1 MTRPT
6 QSMRQS
12 AGLLRWTSLTV
23 AALFALGGCAAIS
36 PEPLPQADLQQ
47 TNQAD
52 RQAIRKDVEPLA
64 GPLTLEEAL
73 ARALKYNLDRRV
85 RMMEEALALN
95 QLDVT
100 QFDMLPKLVAQAGYY
115 SRSNERISNSR
126 DEVTGTPSTSR
137 FISSDR
143 NHVMNELG
151 LTWSLLDYGMGYYNS
166 RQQSNRVMIA
176 AEKRRKAMHVLMQ
189 DVRTAYWRAASA
201 QKLRRDV
208 ARTITMAEEALADAR
223 RAEGERLRNPLDA
236 LRYQR
241 QVLENLRLL
250 EAIEQELSSA
260 LVELATLINAPL
272 GQPVEIA
279 EPALGGA
286 RDALLALP
294 LERLEESALANNA
307 DLREQHYNARIARDE
322 TRKTLVRLFPN
333 VSFSYALKYDSDSY
347 LVNRHWNEAGLQVS
361 FNLFNLMT
369 AEAQLKLAEAGV
381 ALADQRRMA
390 TQMAVLTQVH
400 LARLQLANAR
410 NQFERA
416 EAIFQTDRRIA
427 EHVRNREQALAQ
439 SKLERVSQET
449 AYILSLLR
457 RYQALAQVQ
466 VAENRLLANLGLD
479 PEIGSTGELSL
490 AQLSEQLRRDPQ
502 PWTRLQA
509 VSPPAGGTT
518 K

>member
-1 MTRPT
+1 M
-6 QSMRQS
+6 
-12 AGLLRWTSLTV
+12 
-23 AALFALGGCAAIS
+23 
-36 PEPLPQADLQQ
+36 
-47 TNQAD
+47 
-52 RQAIRKDVEPLA
+52 
-64 GPLTLEEAL
+64 
-73 ARALKYNLDRRV
+73 
-85 RMMEEALALN
+85 
-95 QLDVT
+95 
-100 QFDMLPKLVAQAGYY
+100 
-115 SRSNERISNSR
+115 
-126 DEVTGTPSTSR
+126 
-137 FISSDR
+137 
-143 NHVMNELG
+143 
-151 LTWSLLDYGMGYYNS
+151 
-166 RQQSNRVMIA
+166 
-176 AEKRRKAMHVLMQ
+176 
-189 DVRTAYWRAASA
+189 
-201 QKLRRDV
+201 
-208 ARTITMAEEALADAR
+208 
-223 RAEGERLRNPLDA
+223 
-236 LRYQR
+236 
-241 QVLENLRLL
+241 
-250 EAIEQELSSA
+250 
-260 LVELATLINAPL
+260 
-272 GQPVEIA
+272 
-279 EPALGGA
+279 
-286 RDALLALP
+286 P

-509 VSPPAGGTT
+509 VSPPAGGTA